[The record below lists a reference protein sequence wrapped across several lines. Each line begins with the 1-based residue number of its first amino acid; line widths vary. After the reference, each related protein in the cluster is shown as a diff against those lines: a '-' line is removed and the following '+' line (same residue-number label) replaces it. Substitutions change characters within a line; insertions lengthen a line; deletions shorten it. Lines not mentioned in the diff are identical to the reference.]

1 MPGSSAWTLG
11 VVLVIAVALIWSAS
25 TVLVQAIF
33 STLEFERPVFLT
45 YVANSCFVILLPI
58 KALRS
63 AVYDPPATGLL
74 DQTAALTPAEEL
86 DEATGPTERGAAE
99 RASRRS
105 AWLAAV
111 RGALA
116 LCPVWFAANVTYN
129 VSLAH
134 TTVTTST
141 VLASSSAAFTLLLS
155 IALLGEQ
162 WRAASLAAHLSTPRL
177 PPSL

>member
-1 MPGSSAWTLG
+1 MPGSSAWILG

-86 DEATGPTERGAAE
+86 DEATGATERGAAE

-105 AWLAAV
+105 ARLAAA

>member
-45 YVANSCFVILLPI
+45 YVANSCFVILLPT

-105 AWLAAV
+105 ARLAAV

>member
-105 AWLAAV
+105 PAD
-111 RGALA
+111 
-116 LCPVWFAANVTYN
+116 
-129 VSLAH
+129 
-134 TTVTTST
+134 
-141 VLASSSAAFTLLLS
+141 SAASGSPTPLELAPFLGVKQGDGVTQGFWGARLTMTLLVMPMQGLC
-155 IALLGEQ
+155 L
-162 WRAASLAAHLSTPRL
+162 
-177 PPSL
+177 